1 MRPEFYERFA
11 DAIRRRLA
19 PNTGLH
25 LKQLAGAINVSDDTL
40 VRWSRGQTRITAEAL
55 GNLAEFFRKRGDKS
69 FLAEIY
75 GDLVPPIGPDLT
87 QLRAIIQEASRQLSA
102 AEAMPSDVCYWVTDD
117 GAMHHAP
124 AGHREFARRIL
135 RFPAHLDSDY
145 SIYAMRTLGW
155 IALTMRSNE
164 TSAVIRYAR
173 DSIDPLAAARLCE
186 YLLSQSK
193 RGLESAH
200 RFVDIDRHW
209 VAAARTDAV
218 TAADALAQAARIAT
232 SGAKWDVTRHSL
244 EAARRPIFE
253 ELLKSYNNAE
263 PLWAA
268 ALRLGISASC
278 SVLRVEEGN
287 VTSLMVGPGLGLRPE
302 KRVGRN
308 VMEWAN
314 TGYAKVVRD
323 RSIAA
328 RQQPVYQHNDV
339 PIDGMRC
346 RYETL
351 ALPDGEAGGPGTVF
365 IASHIISKEL
375 ITA

>member
-19 PNTGLH
+19 PNTRLH
-25 LKQLAGAINVSDDTL
+25 LKQLAGAIKVSDDTL

-55 GNLAEFFRKRGDKS
+55 GTLAEFFRKRGDQS

-75 GDLVPPIGPDLT
+75 GDLVPPVRPDLT
-87 QLRAIIQEASRQLSA
+87 QLRAAIHDATRQLAA

-135 RFPAHLDSDY
+135 GFPAHLETDY
-145 SIYAMRTLGW
+145 AIYAIRTLGW
-155 IALTMRSNE
+155 VAVTMRANQ

-173 DSIDPLAAARLCE
+173 DSIDPLAATRLCE
-186 YLLSQSK
+186 FLYSESK
-193 RGLESAH
+193 RSLESAH

-209 VAAARTDAV
+209 VAAARSDPA
-218 TAADALAQAARIAT
+218 TAADALAQAARIAS
-232 SGAKWDVTRHSL
+232 SGARWDVTRHPIESATL
-244 EAARRPIFE
+244 PIFD
-253 ELLKSYNNAE
+253 ELLKAYTNAE

-268 ALRLGISASC
+268 ALRLGISTSC
-278 SVLRVEEGN
+278 SILRVEDGN
-287 VTSLMVGPGLGLRPE
+287 VTPLMVGPGLGIRSAQ
-302 KRVGRN
+302 RVGKN

-328 RQQPVYQHNDV
+328 RQQPVYHHNDI

-346 RYETL
+346 RYQTL
-351 ALPDGEAGGPGTVF
+351 ALPDGEPNGPGTVF
-365 IASHIISKEL
+365 IASHVISKEL